1 MLITPN
7 SDLIITD
14 STIDSNTGDTTI
26 AGNGILFSGNTS
38 IDGNNVNIEPASLL
52 SLEGLT
58 INATGALKLL
68 PGDYST
74 LGILFNPV
82 SITTNSLDPLNFF
95 QQGQPLE
102 LLATGE
108 YSDIYIGNTK
118 QIVINSNPFIPSSIT
133 LQSGWS
139 DAAGMRAA
147 VGLRGEVEAT
157 GDIKLI
163 GNDFAIDP
171 AADITADNVIFCR
184 RSGGRL
190 DIHSGGHINFT
201 ELNTIDA
208 DYIFGDHGANTAT
221 EFGSIILF
229 QLIKILQLQQGSLF

>member
-1 MLITPN
+1 
-7 SDLIITD
+7 
-14 STIDSNTGDTTI
+14 
-26 AGNGILFSGNTS
+26 
-38 IDGNNVNIEPASLL
+38 
-52 SLEGLT
+52 
-58 INATGALKLL
+58 
-68 PGDYST
+68 
-74 LGILFNPV
+74 
-82 SITTNSLDPLNFF
+82 
-95 QQGQPLE
+95 
-102 LLATGE
+102 
-108 YSDIYIGNTK
+108 
-118 QIVINSNPFIPSSIT
+118 
-133 LQSGWS
+133 
-139 DAAGMRAA
+139 MRAA

-221 EFGSIILF
+221 EIWFYNTFSTDKDITASAGVVYFNLSSDYEANNIRFIGDDLYLNGTSLAATNNVIFSRRAAGDLIVGS
-229 QLIKILQLQQGSLF
+229 GSFLGKAK